1 MERTC
6 VNVDVVAAVGDDM
19 GITDIVVGDSSQRKN
34 ESRTWENTRKIL
46 GRNLPRLR
54 NRSRN

>member
-1 MERTC
+1 M
-6 VNVDVVAAVGDDM
+6 NVDVVAAVGDDM

>member
-1 MERTC
+1 M
-6 VNVDVVAAVGDDM
+6 NVVAAVEDDTT
-19 GITDIVVGDSSQRKN
+19 ITDTVVDDSPQRKN

-46 GRNLPRLR
+46 GRNLQRLR